1 MKKILLIFLFL
12 LSSFPVQAKVKS
24 KDIKFPGKF
33 YTDEIKTC
41 AAMPNV
47 NFKLDFYKKKVEGL
61 IGYDWPADHKANSNS
76 LNVEHKISLNQ
87 LRSFYQPHIMQLVR
101 MIKKALIKLK
111 NY

>member
-12 LSSFPVQAKVKS
+12 LLSFPVQAKVKS

-41 AAMPNV
+41 SAMPNV

-76 LNVEHKISLNQ
+76 LNVEHKNITEIEINPLIITPS
-87 LRSFYQPHIMQLVR
+87 RAVAVD
-101 MIKKALIKLK
+101 ALIRKGE
-111 NY
+111 